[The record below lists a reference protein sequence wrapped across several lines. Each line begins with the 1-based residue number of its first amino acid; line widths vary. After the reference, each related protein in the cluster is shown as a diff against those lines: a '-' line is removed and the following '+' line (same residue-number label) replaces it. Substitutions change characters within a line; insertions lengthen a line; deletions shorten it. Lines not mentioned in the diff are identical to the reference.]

1 MQLSDAAEAIGQKLG
16 AETTEVTTS
25 LVRGG
30 AAGRLEREVAG
41 SSDTGRKRRLAS
53 VRAGYHT
60 GSARDFADRAAADRR
75 LELPARRAGTV
86 QCRAQPVPFPR

>member
-1 MQLSDAAEAIGQKLG
+1 MQLNEAADMLGVHYQGCADARVIDQKLG
-16 AETTEVTTS
+16 AETTEVTTAS
-25 LVRGG
+25 PAGCRV
-30 AAGRLEREVAG
+30 AAGTEVKG

-75 LELPARRAGTV
+75 LELPAR
-86 QCRAQPVPFPR
+86 